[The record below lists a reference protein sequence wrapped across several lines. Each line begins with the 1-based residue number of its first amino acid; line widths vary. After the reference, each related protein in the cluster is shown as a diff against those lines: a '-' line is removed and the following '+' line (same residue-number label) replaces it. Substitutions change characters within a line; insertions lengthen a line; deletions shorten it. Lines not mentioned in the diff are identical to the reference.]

1 MLLTDPTDAAFVD
14 VIHTS
19 AGTLLEGGLAFREPR
34 GHVDFYPNSGGNQP
48 GCGIDPFGK
57 FFTYFINMSRLTRV
71 QNVSCF

>member
-1 MLLTDPTDAAFVD
+1 MLPDPTDAAFVD

-57 FFTYFINMSRLTRV
+57 SFGQLNYSRFQLKFWILL
-71 QNVSCF
+71 CAF